1 MKIMRKENKMRKQEP
16 KAWLA
21 IFKLCPPKDEK
32 GNVLDV
38 KECWECD
45 DTDFLCVRAISDHAE
60 YWLVYNKND
69 GVARIMNRAGKKM
82 LGWSEPS
89 PEIVNI
95 WCEDYRFSKE
105 MTKDAE
111 RYEKEAIEEQK
122 KAQEEFEKSE
132 LAKKLKEKG
141 INVQVSIDAGYN
153 DPVGGGITTDLSDE
167 QVKQA
172 LKEIKDEMLKGAKPV
187 KNLKK

>member
-1 MKIMRKENKMRKQEP
+1 MRKQEP

-69 GVARIMNRAGKKM
+69 RVARIMNQAGKKM
-82 LGWSEPS
+82 MGWIEPS
-89 PEIVNI
+89 PEVVNV
-95 WCEDYRFSKE
+95 WCDDYNFSKE
-105 MTKDAE
+105 MAEDGE
-111 RYEKEAIEEQK
+111 RYEKERLEEEKQLQEQEDRIAKATQAVLDASPNKDLIISGKADEEQTK
-122 KAQEEFEKSE
+122 QFLKDLKSE
-132 LAKKLKEKG
+132 
-141 INVQVSIDAGYN
+141 I
-153 DPVGGGITTDLSDE
+153 
-167 QVKQA
+167 
-172 LKEIKDEMLKGAKPV
+172 LKGAKPF
-187 KNLKK
+187 K